1 MTRKTPILSYMEAVL
16 LQRGSVSVG
25 GQVKGLYLSVV
36 GSKKIFFLSIIKEG
50 RHRRFKIG
58 EFPEMSPKNA
68 RKRAVELVME
78 HQSWDSF
85 VDPETLTDDDIDRDT
100 SLYKTDPGDYSKA
113 DVRKVVYEWIHDRYV
128 SGYWSCDEIGERMT
142 RRMFEN
148 HVFPHIGNVNINT
161 VTTAMVANCLRPIW
175 REKHSTAIKLQ
186 GYLKHFFSWAIGTQ
200 RCTLNANPA
209 ARECGLDVYLINL
222 SRHLKP
228 SENHAACAV
237 EEIPRLIK
245 ELHHIHGFSARACEF
260 GILTAARSKAVRAA
274 RWQEF
279 DLERGI
285 WTIPPEHDK
294 IKELGR
300 DRTIYL
306 SSAAVRLLTRL
317 PHFVECDLVFPTNYF
332 LEMSDM
338 TPLTVFR
345 RLHQRRRALDGTG
358 WIDPVKSKNTGK
370 PCTIT
375 FHGTCRASFRTWAKD
390 DERGNNRRFD
400 QEAVE
405 LCLLHAKNDGYQGAY
420 DRATLK
426 VERQLVMEEWGKY
439 CTQLIED

>member
-1 MTRKTPILSYMEAVL
+1 MTNKTPILSYMEAVL

-36 GSKKIFFLSIIKEG
+36 GTKKIFSYLSSRKADTAVSKSGSYRDVSKE
-50 RHRRFKIG
+50 
-58 EFPEMSPKNA
+58 
-68 RKRAVELVME
+68 RAQTRCRTRDGTSVMG
-78 HQSWDSF
+78 QLRG
-85 VDPETLTDDDIDRDT
+85 PETLTDDDIDRDT
-100 SLYKTDPGDYSKA
+100 SLYKTDPSDYSKA

-245 ELHHIHGFSARACEF
+245 ELHHTHGFSARAWEF

-294 IKELGR
+294 IKESGR

-306 SSAAVRLLTRL
+306 SSASVRLLTRL
-317 PHFVECDLVFPTNYF
+317 PHFVECDLVFPTNY
-332 LEMSDM
+332 
-338 TPLTVFR
+338 P
-345 RLHQRRRALDGTG
+345 
-358 WIDPVKSKNTGK
+358 
-370 PCTIT
+370 
-375 FHGTCRASFRTWAKD
+375 
-390 DERGNNRRFD
+390 
-400 QEAVE
+400 
-405 LCLLHAKNDGYQGAY
+405 
-420 DRATLK
+420 
-426 VERQLVMEEWGKY
+426 
-439 CTQLIED
+439 